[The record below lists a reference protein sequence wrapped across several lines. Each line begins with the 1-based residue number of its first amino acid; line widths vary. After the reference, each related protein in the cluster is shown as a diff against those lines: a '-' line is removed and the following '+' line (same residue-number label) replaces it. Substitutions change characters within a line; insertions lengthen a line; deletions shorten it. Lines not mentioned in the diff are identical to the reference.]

1 MEKAFLKN
9 CVKGLLVAVC
19 ASVILLFL
27 FGWICYTKDDPAP
40 LMGILGRAALY
51 LSVFAGGF
59 AASKFNKGMGLL
71 SGVCTGTAFMLT
83 VLTVSLFIRDGQP
96 IGILGWVMFLLVA
109 AVGTAGG
116 FLGVPT
122 GKKRKKHSRRRK

>member
-1 MEKAFLKN
+1 MEKAFFKN
-9 CVKGLLVAVC
+9 CVKGLLVGIS
-19 ASVILLFL
+19 ASVLLLFL
-27 FGWICYTKDDPAP
+27 FGWICYTKNDPAP

-51 LSVFAGGF
+51 ISVFAGGF
-59 AASKFNKGMGLL
+59 AASRFNKGMGLL

-83 VLTVSLFIRDGQP
+83 VLTVSLLLRNGQP
-96 IGILGWVMFLLVA
+96 IGLLGWVMFLLVV

-116 FLGVPT
+116 FLGVPS